1 MKGGE
6 RDKTMFYKWRNS
18 SLNLQAVCYRMT
30 DFVGST
36 KAQLGVALDQ
46 NIRWGRGDGVPKP
59 ETAVL
64 SAASATMKNLN
75 I

>member
-6 RDKTMFYKWRNS
+6 RDKTMCYKWRNC
-18 SLNLQAVCYRMT
+18 SLNLHAECYRMT
-30 DFVGST
+30 DVVGST
-36 KAQLGVALDQ
+36 KAQLEVALGQ

-64 SAASATMKNLN
+64 SAVSATTKN
-75 I
+75 